1 MSEWSAFE
9 RLTDAILIAGED
21 GRVQFAN
28 QPAALLFG
36 CTTTELTG
44 TPLKTLLPQEQRGR
58 RKDGTEF
65 ALAAICN
72 PLPGTN
78 LVLVHL
84 QTSQSQA
91 NAVPALERKEA
102 ASPEQ
107 AHRPATRPDLAR
119 REAYLAA
126 VVEVQ
131 RILLASEG
139 KDLPLV
145 EICGILGSVFHTS
158 RVYLVENDYDLD
170 ERMFLQH
177 KIEWCAANIQP
188 CKDHPATQRIYYD
201 EIMPNWY
208 RQLNQG
214 KMISGVLAD
223 FPPVE
228 RRFLITQG
236 VQAVL
241 IFPLMVGGRFIGF
254 LAFDDCLVPRQ
265 WQPSEISL
273 LQVVTTSIAMVR
285 ERLETEEDL
294 TSAYRELS
302 QRLVELSTLNEII
315 QTLATIQDLHQV
327 LDLIATKTSLV
338 FDAVSCSIALLNSEQ
353 NTLRVIVHYRREP
366 DQVSM
371 VGEYLPLDGN
381 TAFQRVVEQQQPL
394 VVTQAQEDP
403 MLRVEHNLLKKQG
416 IHCIL
421 LAPLLSRGQVLGIIR
436 LSLDNCE
443 RVFSPSEVR
452 LAETIAGQVAG
463 AIENARLFQEAELA
477 RSAAVSS
484 SQAKS
489 AFLASMSHELR
500 TPLNAILGFTQ
511 LLLHEPNLTPVQQES
526 LNTINR
532 SGDHLLTLINDILDL
547 SKIEAGRITLQ
558 ESEFDLHHLL
568 INVGEMFSLRV
579 KTKGLVFRL
588 APEPNTPRFI
598 HSDESKLRQILIN
611 LLGNAIKFTP
621 RGSITLT
628 IRAEAAP
635 VGSLKH
641 AAGRPALRNIPR
653 LRLIFEVTDT
663 GIGIPADDLERIFE
677 PFVQSRPAARSV
689 EGTGLG
695 LAISREYARLLG
707 GDITAHS
714 RLGFGSTFHV
724 EVLVAKAATGD
735 LPMAQLPSRVTGLA
749 PGQEALRL
757 LVAEDNDANRQLLV
771 LLLSSVGFEVRGVED
786 GLEAVQAVRE
796 WKPHLVWMDIRLPVL
811 DGFEATRQIKA
822 LGPGAPVVIALTASV
837 LEDERGDSLAA
848 GCDDYLSKPYREAE
862 IFDRLERHLGVR
874 FTYEVT
880 AGSAADDLYQAGSD
894 IPISVVSLS
903 TLPLETLQRLGQA
916 ALGGDILSLE
926 TAIQDIRQLEPS
938 LAGSLDRLANQ
949 FEYSK
954 IHALT
959 QEALQARPK

>member
-1 MSEWSAFE
+1 MVQLRAPGKQAKAVDPIE
-9 RLTDAILIAGED
+9 RD
-21 GRVQFAN
+21 GDMGA
-28 QPAALLFG
+28 
-36 CTTTELTG
+36 EHI
-44 TPLKTLLPQEQRGR
+44 
-58 RKDGTEF
+58 RKP
-65 ALAAICN
+65 I
-72 PLPGTN
+72 
-78 LVLVHL
+78 
-84 QTSQSQA
+84 
-91 NAVPALERKEA
+91 
-102 ASPEQ
+102 
-107 AHRPATRPDLAR
+107 TRPDLAR

-139 KDLPLV
+139 KDLPLG
-145 EICGILGSVFHTS
+145 EICSILGSVFHAS
-158 RVYLVENDYDLD
+158 RVYLVGNDYDLD
-170 ERMFLQH
+170 ERMFFQRQF
-177 KIEWCAANIQP
+177 EWCAANIQSR
-188 CKDHPATQRIYYD
+188 KDAPDLQRLYYD
-201 EIMPNWY
+201 EIMPGWY
-208 RQLNQG
+208 RQLTQG
-214 KMISGVLAD
+214 KLISGVLAD
-223 FPPVE
+223 FPAVE

-241 IFPLMVGGRFIGF
+241 IFPLMVGGRFVGF
-254 LAFDDCLVPRQ
+254 LAFEDCLIPRQ

-294 TSAYRELS
+294 SSAYRELS

-315 QTLATIQDLHQV
+315 QTVATIQDLHQV
-327 LDLIATKTSLV
+327 LNLIATKTSLV
-338 FDAVSCSIALLNSEQ
+338 FEAVSCSIALLNSEQ
-353 NTLRVIVHYRREP
+353 STLRIIVHYRREP

-371 VGEYLPLDGN
+371 VGEYLPLEDN

-394 VVTQAQEDP
+394 VITHAQEDP
-403 MLRVEHNLLKKQG
+403 MLAMEYDLLKKQG
-416 IHCIL
+416 IQCIL
-421 LAPLLSRGQVLGIIR
+421 LTPLLSRGKVLGIIW
-436 LSLDNCE
+436 LNLDNCE
-443 RVFSPSEVR
+443 RIFSHSEVR

-511 LLLHEPNLTPVQQES
+511 LLLHSTNLTPEQRES

-568 INVGEMFSLRV
+568 VNVGEMFSLRI
-579 KTKGLVFRL
+579 KDKGLLFRL

-611 LLGNAIKFTP
+611 LLGNAIKFTS
-621 RGSITLT
+621 RGSITLA
-628 IRAEAAP
+628 IRSEP
-635 VGSLKH
+635 VPAGSLKPTP
-641 AAGRPALRNIPR
+641 GRPALRNIPR

-663 GIGIPADDLERIFE
+663 GIGIPTEDLERIFE
-677 PFVQSRPAARSV
+677 PFVQSRPVSRSV

-707 GDITAHS
+707 GEITAHS

-735 LPMAQLPSRVTGLA
+735 LPMAPLPSRVTGLA
-749 PGQEALRL
+749 PGQAALRL
-757 LVAEDNDANRQLLV
+757 LVAEDNEANRQLLV
-771 LLLSSVGFEVRGVED
+771 LLLSSVGFEVRGVEN
-786 GLEAVQAVRE
+786 GLEAVQAARE

-822 LGPGAPVVIALTASV
+822 MGSEAPVVIALTASV

-874 FTYEVT
+874 FTYEM
-880 AGSAADDLYQAGSD
+880 QAGSETEELFQAATGLL
-894 IPISVVSLS
+894 ISAQNLEA
-903 TLPLETLQRLGQA
+903 LPVEVLQRLGTA

-926 TAIQDIRQLEPS
+926 SAIQDIRRLDAP
-938 LAGSLDRLANQ
+938 LAASLDRLANQ

-959 QEALQARPK
+959 QEALQRSPK